1 MLVRETLRVGLI
13 LRFFVLVALVMIIW
27 RSLACPMG
35 SWRDAQLKRNGSHPQ
50 QLGLPLGGQFMPNVF
65 NGHARPVDTCTAMH
79 DYRFGQLHVGSP
91 YLCEI
96 LLRHRRMLMIPNR
109 DVFNFEVGLA
119 IVGHE
124 VGRQLIVQL

>member
-1 MLVRETLRVGLI
+1 
-13 LRFFVLVALVMIIW
+13 
-27 RSLACPMG
+27 
-35 SWRDAQLKRNGSHPQ
+35 
-50 QLGLPLGGQFMPNVF
+50 MPNVF

-109 DVFNFEVGLA
+109 DVFNFEAGLA

-124 VGRQLIVQL
+124 VGRQLVVQL